1 MRLYSERGTFL
12 TKPNNVRWRNLK
24 LKTIWLLLGFMPG
37 FMGTM
42 LGVTPAMAAR
52 LESWRFDRNLNRLEF
67 KTDVTIRPRAQLI
80 QNPTRVVVDLPG
92 IKLNKPLVNQPIG
105 GAIKGMRVSQFD
117 PQTTRIVIEMALGYN
132 LDPQLIQIRGVSNVQ
147 WSVQLPKPQLNPAT
161 PPIIPT
167 EKEPTPISLPSP
179 VPGISKPSPASP
191 QSTIQSIEIEPNSGQ
206 LIIRGDQALTYG
218 TRWQGSEYHII
229 LNNARLADNVTGPQ
243 LAPSSPVTRLR
254 LRQDDLQTVTI
265 MVEPSS
271 GTRIGDLILIDAK
284 TLALSLRRSLVPIG
298 QPGGSSPGIPIPVTP
313 HAKFVVVIDAGH
325 GGPDPGAIGIGGVR
339 EKDVVL
345 SISQQVA
352 ALLQQQGIEVVMT
365 RNDDSDVDLEPRVQ
379 LAEQVNATLFVS
391 IHANAFRMDRPDIN
405 GLETFYYSTGDGLAQ
420 MVHRTILQ
428 NVKIGDRGVRT
439 ARFYVLRETSMP
451 SILIETGYLTGQND
465 APLLATDNFRTQ
477 MANAIA
483 RGIVLYLGSG

>member
-1 MRLYSERGTFL
+1 
-12 TKPNNVRWRNLK
+12 
-24 LKTIWLLLGFMPG
+24 
-37 FMGTM
+37 
-42 LGVTPAMAAR
+42 
-52 LESWRFDRNLNRLEF
+52 
-67 KTDVTIRPRAQLI
+67 
-80 QNPTRVVVDLPG
+80 
-92 IKLNKPLVNQPIG
+92 
-105 GAIKGMRVSQFD
+105 
-117 PQTTRIVIEMALGYN
+117 
-132 LDPQLIQIRGVSNVQ
+132 
-147 WSVQLPKPQLNPAT
+147 
-161 PPIIPT
+161 
-167 EKEPTPISLPSP
+167 
-179 VPGISKPSPASP
+179 
-191 QSTIQSIEIEPNSGQ
+191 
-206 LIIRGDQALTYG
+206 
-218 TRWQGSEYHII
+218 
-229 LNNARLADNVTGPQ
+229 
-243 LAPSSPVTRLR
+243 
-254 LRQDDLQTVTI
+254 
-265 MVEPSS
+265 
-271 GTRIGDLILIDAK
+271 
-284 TLALSLRRSLVPIG
+284 
-298 QPGGSSPGIPIPVTP
+298 
-313 HAKFVVVIDAGH
+313 VIDAGH

-483 RGIVLYLGSG
+483 RGILLYLGSG